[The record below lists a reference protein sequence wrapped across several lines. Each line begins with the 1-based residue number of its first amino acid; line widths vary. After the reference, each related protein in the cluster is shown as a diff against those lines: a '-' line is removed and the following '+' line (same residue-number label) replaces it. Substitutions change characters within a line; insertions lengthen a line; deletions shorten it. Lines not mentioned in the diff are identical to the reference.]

1 MRTMPVIYVDV
12 LIALN
17 WLIDFLLLS
26 AVARLSRAV
35 VRRWRVVLAALF
47 GGVCACMLLL
57 PAFPTPIQ
65 MTVDVIIAALMV
77 LLAFPFGSLR
87 LFGKR
92 TVLLFGVSAVF
103 SGVVSLL
110 AQWFPGESIVSH
122 NGNLYMDISPIMLT
136 VFALVSYGGIRL
148 CEHLLRRR
156 VPPGGEY
163 RVTVMDGGNEAVCRA
178 LYDTGLHLKE
188 PFSGAA
194 VILMEGS
201 LIDRWASED
210 VRRALRENGA
220 HPRIRRVPYR
230 TVGGEGLIPA
240 VRPQMVRLC
249 RLGERPRDITGVY
262 IGVCDHLDRGEYE
275 ALIGSDCVERG
286 GQ

>member
-1 MRTMPVIYVDV
+1 MPVIYVDV

-35 VRRWRVVLAALF
+35 VRRWRLVLGALF
-47 GGVCACMLLL
+47 GGICACLLLL
-57 PAFPTPIQ
+57 PAFPAPIRVI
-65 MTVDVIIAALMV
+65 VDVITAALMV
-77 LLAFPFGSLR
+77 LIAFPFGSWWS
-87 LFGKR
+87 FGKR
-92 TVLLFGVSAVF
+92 AVLLFAVSAVF

-122 NGNLYMDISPIMLT
+122 NGKWYMDISPVMLT
-136 VFALVSYGGIRL
+136 IFALISYGVVRL
-148 CEHLLRRR
+148 CEHLTRRR
-156 VPPGGEY
+156 IPPGGEY
-163 RVTVMDGGNEAVCRA
+163 RVTVLDGGGEMVCRA

-194 VILMEGS
+194 VILMERS
-201 LIDRWASED
+201 LIDRWAAED
-210 VRRALRENGA
+210 VKRALTDNGA
-220 HPRIRRVPYR
+220 HPRIRRIPYR

-240 VRPQMVRLC
+240 VCPQTVRLC
-249 RLGERPRDITGVY
+249 RLGEQPRDITGVY
-262 IGVCDHLDRGEYE
+262 IGVCDHLYRGEYE
-275 ALIGSDCVERG
+275 ALVGSDCVERG